1 MDFENLLNFERA
13 SVATYYDADGILQT
27 AAIDEPRLDH
37 DPVTL
42 EPLGLLIEEERT
54 NLVKLSENINGIG
67 WTNNAGLAVIAASDP
82 DQKFNGLDVFNIE
95 TSSAGGGVFYSTGL
109 GVLKNEIFTYSF
121 LVKKISGL
129 GSIRIGIGGTGFT
142 VVPYVVYDIDSETLI
157 TEVGDIISHSILNI
171 GGGWKKVSITAM
183 PDSDSAN
190 ITTTCYSGQTGINSF
205 NVTAH
210 QFERGGFATSYIPT
224 TGAPV
229 TRSPDICSVKS
240 VNPWIDQNE
249 GTLYVQLNKKAGSY
263 VGNYLTLSDGTASN
277 QVVIKDRSVFYK
289 ETNYMPSP
297 FDPSGWSTD
306 PDGTITNETLTNPS
320 GAEFIGLA
328 EQIGATEFLMASS
341 GGDRKNFS
349 ASDSIY
355 SAILFKATD
364 LTYIQM
370 AMISD
375 SGVVAVGLYDV
386 VSLTKT
392 SGTAD
397 GYKFTSLGD
406 GYYVIEQFKTLS
418 SSETNVYCN
427 ISIKGL
433 GAPAPIGTKI
443 HVQAAFF
450 GKANDWPAIINDANV
465 IQAGVNNLTG
475 VQSFAAP
482 LESGESKLAISYDG
496 STYSAAKD
504 GVAFSGVNA
513 GVPALT
519 DLYIGSG
526 EDGSSR
532 YFNGHII
539 DAQYFPRKLDE
550 SELVDLTT

>member
-13 SVATYYDADGILQT
+13 SVATYYDADGVLQT

-37 DPVTL
+37 DPVAL
-42 EPLGLLIEEERT
+42 EPLGLLVEEGRT
-54 NLVKLSENINGIG
+54 NLVKLSENINGAG
-67 WTNNAGLAVIAASDP
+67 WVNNAGLAVIAASDP
-82 DQKFNGLDVFNIE
+82 DQKLNGLDIFNIE
-95 TSSAGGGVFYSTGL
+95 TSSGGGGVFYSTGL

-142 VVPYVVYDIDSETLI
+142 VVPYAVYDIDSETLI
-157 TEVGDIISHSILNI
+157 TEVGDIISHSISDI
-171 GGGWKKVSITAM
+171 GGGWKKVSITAKV
-183 PDSDSAN
+183 DSDSAN

-224 TGAPV
+224 TGAQV
-229 TRSPDICSVKS
+229 TRSPDICNVKS

-249 GTLYVQLNKKAGSY
+249 GTLYAHLNKKAGSY

-277 QVVIKDRSVFYK
+277 QIVIKDRSVFYK
-289 ETNYMPSP
+289 ETNYIPSP
-297 FDPSGWSTD
+297 FDPVSWSAAD
-306 PDGTITNETLTNPS
+306 PDGTKSNITLSNPS
-320 GAEFIGLA
+320 GSSIVGDMNITSGNYTFITTTSSFNA
-328 EQIGATEFLMASS
+328 SIGEKIYLCFIV
-341 GGDRKNFS
+341 KNIS
-349 ASDSIY
+349 ADNVFIR
-355 SAILFKATD
+355 F
-364 LTYIQM
+364 Q
-370 AMISD
+370 SD
-375 SGVVAVGLYDV
+375 SGSEDQTQ
-386 VSLTKT
+386 VSLTTLTKVAGG
-392 SGTAD
+392 SDILVASLSDGFSLLQVERVASANLINAD
-397 GYKFTSLGD
+397 IHVYANGD
-406 GYYVIEQFKTLS
+406 GGQF
-418 SSETNVYCN
+418 Y
-427 ISIKGL
+427 
-433 GAPAPIGTKI
+433 
-443 HVQAAFF
+443 VQAAFF
-450 GKANDWPAIINDANV
+450 GKADDWPAIISDANV
-465 IQAGVNNLTG
+465 IQAGANNLTG
-475 VQSFAAP
+475 TQSFAAP
-482 LESGESKLAISYDG
+482 LENGESKLALSYNG

>member
-13 SVATYYDADGILQT
+13 SVATYYDADGVLQT

-42 EPLGLLIEEERT
+42 EPLGLLIEEQRT
-54 NLVKLSENINGIG
+54 NIAPYSENLSLG
-67 WTNNAGLAVIAASDP
+67 WNNVKVVTTPAQESGRLPLSLSKIAE
-82 DQKFNGLDVFNIE
+82 NTE
-95 TSSAGGGVFYSTGL
+95 TGTHDLTYPVGVSSAGQLSFSFVFKPSQLKNRKLRVYFIGFSEGNVAAGFSVGVN
-109 GVLKNEIFTYSF
+109 GVLSATGGLAEATSEQIAVDTFLIKGTTKLIYGDDLLGAVFFRLEQLDGSLNYTGDGASHIFLGEIQ
-121 LVKKISGL
+121 I
-129 GSIRIGIGGTGFT
+129 
-142 VVPYVVYDIDSETLI
+142 E
-157 TEVGDIISHSILNI
+157 E
-171 GGGWKKVSITAM
+171 
-183 PDSDSAN
+183 
-190 ITTTCYSGQTGINSF
+190 
-205 NVTAH
+205 
-210 QFERGGFATSYIPT
+210 GGFSTSYIPT
-224 TGAPV
+224 TGAPA
-229 TRSPDICSVKS
+229 TRSPDICSIKS
-240 VNPWIDQNE
+240 VDPWIDQNE
-249 GTLYVQLNKKAGSY
+249 GTLYVHLNKKAGSY
-263 VGNYLTLSDGTASN
+263 VGNYLTLSDGTSSN

-297 FDPSGWSTD
+297 FDPVSWSAAD
-306 PDGTITNETLTNPS
+306 PDGTKSNITLSNPS
-320 GAEFIGLA
+320 GSSIVGECSITSGNYTFITTFSSFNA
-328 EQIGATEFLMASS
+328 SIGEKMYLCIIV
-341 GGDRKNFS
+341 KNVS
-349 ASDSIY
+349 ADNV
-355 SAILFKATD
+355 FVRF
-364 LTYIQM
+364 Q
-370 AMISD
+370 SD
-375 SGVVAVGLYDV
+375 SGTEDQTQ
-386 VSLTKT
+386 VSLTTLTKVT
-392 SGTAD
+392 GGSDVLVTPLSDGFSLLQAERVASANLVNAD
-397 GYKFTSLGD
+397 ILVYANGD
-406 GYYVIEQFKTLS
+406 GGQF
-418 SSETNVYCN
+418 Y
-427 ISIKGL
+427 
-433 GAPAPIGTKI
+433 A
-443 HVQAAFF
+443 QAAFF

>member
-13 SVATYYDADGILQT
+13 SVATYYDADGVLQT

-37 DPVTL
+37 DPVAL
-42 EPLGLLIEEERT
+42 EPLGLLVEEGRT
-54 NLVKLSENINGIG
+54 NLVKLSENINGAG
-67 WTNNAGLAVIAASDP
+67 WVNNAGLAVIAASDP
-82 DQKFNGLDVFNIE
+82 DQKLNGLDIFNIE
-95 TSSAGGGVFYSTGL
+95 TSSGGGGVFYSTGL

-142 VVPYVVYDIDSETLI
+142 VVPYAVYDIDSETLI
-157 TEVGDIISHSILNI
+157 TEVGDIISHSISDI
-171 GGGWKKVSITAM
+171 GGGWKKVSITAKV
-183 PDSDSAN
+183 DSDSAN

-224 TGAPV
+224 TGAQV
-229 TRSPDICSVKS
+229 TRSPDICNVKS

-249 GTLYVQLNKKAGSY
+249 GTLYAHLNKKAGSY

-277 QVVIKDRSVFYK
+277 QIVIKDRSVFYK
-289 ETNYMPSP
+289 ETNYIPSP
-297 FDPSGWSTD
+297 FDPVSWSAAD
-306 PDGTITNETLTNPS
+306 PDGTKSNITLSNPS
-320 GAEFIGLA
+320 GSSIVGDMNITSGNYTFITTTSSFNA
-328 EQIGATEFLMASS
+328 SIGEKIYLCFIV
-341 GGDRKNFS
+341 KNIS
-349 ASDSIY
+349 ADNVFIR
-355 SAILFKATD
+355 F
-364 LTYIQM
+364 Q
-370 AMISD
+370 SD
-375 SGVVAVGLYDV
+375 SGSEDQTQ
-386 VSLTKT
+386 VSLTTLTKVAGG
-392 SGTAD
+392 SDILVASLSDGFSLLQVERVASANLINAD
-397 GYKFTSLGD
+397 IHVYANGD
-406 GYYVIEQFKTLS
+406 GGQF
-418 SSETNVYCN
+418 Y
-427 ISIKGL
+427 
-433 GAPAPIGTKI
+433 
-443 HVQAAFF
+443 VQAAFF
-450 GKANDWPAIINDANV
+450 GKADDWPAIISDANV
-465 IQAGVNNLTG
+465 IQAGANNLTG
-475 VQSFAAP
+475 TQSFAAP
-482 LESGESKLAISYDG
+482 LENGESKLALSYNG

-526 EDGSSR
+526 EDGSAR